1 MAGGTLGNENKTGGE
16 KEIPVWITG
25 NVKHFDQNNDTS
37 KIPGQTRDKERQKN
51 NGNSGIRVRIII
63 F

>member
-1 MAGGTLGNENKTGGE
+1 MACGTLGNENKTGGE
-16 KEIPVWITG
+16 KELPVPTKMI
-25 NVKHFDQNNDTS
+25 KSNDTS